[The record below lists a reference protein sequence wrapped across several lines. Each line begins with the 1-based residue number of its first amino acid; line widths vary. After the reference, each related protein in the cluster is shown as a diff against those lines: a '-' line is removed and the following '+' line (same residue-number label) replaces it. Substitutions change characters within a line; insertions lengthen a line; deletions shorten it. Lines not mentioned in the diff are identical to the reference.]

1 MFNFYFQARLR
12 KLVVRMDHNRDGY
25 VDSEELTS
33 KFSFFVALLLHSNC
47 TPSCTTLC
55 TIRAL
60 LTILLNVVNHTKQ
73 IGHWLQCIA
82 WRLRLLLS
90 KTMGSKTSDSLPAY
104 IRSDPGQD
112 GQETHDQ
119 RGFRLR
125 RRES

>member
-1 MFNFYFQARLR
+1 
-12 KLVVRMDHNRDGY
+12 MDHNRDGY

-33 KFSFFVALLLHSNC
+33 KFLSFLLHFFASELHSKLHYKCTISALLK
-47 TPSCTTLC
+47 
-55 TIRAL
+55 
-60 LTILLNVVNHTKQ
+60 ILLNVVNHTKQ

-104 IRSDPGQD
+104 IRSDSGQD

-119 RGFRLR
+119 RGFCLR

>member
-1 MFNFYFQARLR
+1 
-12 KLVVRMDHNRDGY
+12 MDHNRDGY

-33 KFSFFVALLLHSNC
+33 KFLFFVALLLHPNC
-47 TPSCTTLC
+47 TSSCTTLC
-55 TIRAL
+55 TISAL
-60 LTILLNVVNHTKQ
+60 LKILLNVVNHTKQ

-90 KTMGSKTSDSLPAY
+90 KTMGSKTSDLLPAY

-119 RGFRLR
+119 RGFCLR